1 MSKLKCKTVFL
12 SIVLCFAALNAQMVQ
27 DSTIVSTDTTSEEVI
42 SQRNETQT
50 NVSNAE
56 EEEEDDD
63 DDDELSLE
71 EKQAWVQKFQLMEEK
86 GYRLRRG
93 GVIMIGGG
101 ICWLLGWSTILAL
114 LGADPNDQTT
124 NDLLVLP
131 IALGTTG
138 FVCGGTAMLVK
149 GKKLVRRGEQKQKE
163 LFISLLPAFNKISLM
178 VEY

>member
-1 MSKLKCKTVFL
+1 MSKLKFKTVFL
-12 SIVLCFAALNAQMVQ
+12 SIVLCFAALNAQIAQ
-27 DSTIVSTDTTSEEVI
+27 NSTIVSTDTTSKEVI
-42 SQRNETQT
+42 NQRNETQT

-56 EEEEDDD
+56 EDE
-63 DDDELSLE
+63 DELSIE
-71 EKQAWVQKFQLMEEK
+71 EKQAWIQKFQLMEEK
-86 GYRLRRG
+86 GHRLRRG
-93 GVIMIGGG
+93 GAIMIGGS

-114 LGADPNDQTT
+114 SGADPNDQTT

-163 LFISLLPAFNKISLM
+163 LTISLLPGFKQISLM